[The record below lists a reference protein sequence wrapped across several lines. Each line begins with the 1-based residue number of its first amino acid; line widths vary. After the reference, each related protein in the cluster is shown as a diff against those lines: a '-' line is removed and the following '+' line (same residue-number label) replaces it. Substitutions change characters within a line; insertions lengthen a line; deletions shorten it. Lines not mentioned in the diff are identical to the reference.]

1 MLTSKTKGEV
11 GLANFVHWPFKLFA
25 MRGKPAFHQRPFT
38 RSGGT
43 TLGGRDLVTQTDLG
57 FWRAVFPN
65 IMVKSNDMRH
75 EEAWN
80 AIQVALQGRT
90 GLVIVPAYYTGSRL
104 QQLAK
109 TQSALAT
116 HSDGSTFSDGTKYSS
131 EPPLVQM
138 EEDAQIGAT
147 VVKLRALREGLS
159 LTGIKYSYF
168 HALYQ
173 TGPVRSR
180 DGDVVQV
187 PIFPATRA
195 KIPAGSILTVKEPTC
210 LMHLASD
217 NEMDIVHGVSPITPK
232 TLNFVEAIDYWD
244 KVAAE

>member
-1 MLTSKTKGEV
+1 M
-11 GLANFVHWPFKLFA
+11 ANFIHWPFELFET
-25 MRGKPAFHQRPFT
+25 RGKPAFHQRPFT
-38 RSGGT
+38 RSGGA
-43 TLGGRDLVTQTDLG
+43 TLGGRELVTQTDLG
-57 FWRAVFPN
+57 FWRAVLPN
-65 IMVKSNDMRH
+65 IMVKSNDMHH

-80 AIQVALQGRT
+80 AIQVALQGRA

-116 HSDGSTFSDGTKYSS
+116 HADGSTFSDGTRYSS

-138 EEDAQIGAT
+138 EEEAQIGAT
-147 VVKLRALREGLS
+147 VVKLRALRDDVRLA
-159 LTGIKYSYF
+159 GIKYSYF

-173 TGPVRSR
+173 TGPLISKA
-180 DGDVVQV
+180 GQIVQV

-195 KIPAGSILTVKEPTC
+195 RIPAGSILTVKEPTC

-217 NEMDIVHGVSPITPK
+217 NEMDIVHGVNPITIK